1 MKRSQIVPGIA
12 AMTAIVAVSACQSNN
27 RSQERAYV
35 ERPVEQLYAAA
46 AEELDQN
53 DYVTAIQ
60 LFNEVERQHPY
71 SDWARRASL
80 MSAFASYESGK
91 FTDSI
96 STAQRYVSLHPGSE
110 DAPYAYY
117 LIALSYFDQI
127 MDVGRDQKI
136 TEDAKV
142 ALQDIIRRFPESEY
156 AKDAALKMDMV
167 NDQLAGKEMTIGR
180 WYLRRGQPLPAINR
194 FRTVVETYETTTH
207 TEEALHRLVEGYL
220 SIGLKS
226 EALAAAS
233 VLGYNY
239 PQSDWYQRSYRLMTN
254 EGLDPDAVSDEDR
267 RGFISRIFGRG

>member
-1 MKRSQIVPGIA
+1 MKRSHMIPGIA
-12 AMTAIVAVSACQSNN
+12 AMTAILTVTACQNAR
-27 RSQERAYV
+27 RSQERVYV
-35 ERPVEQLYAAA
+35 ERPVEQLYSAA
-46 AEELDQN
+46 AEELDKK
-53 DYVTAIQ
+53 DYLSAIE

-91 FTDSI
+91 FTDAI
-96 STAQRYVSLHPGSE
+96 ATAQRYVSLHPGSE

-156 AKDAALKMDMV
+156 AKDAKLKMDMV
-167 NDQLAGKEMTIGR
+167 DDQLAGKEMEIGR

-194 FRTVVETYETTTH
+194 FRSVVQTYETTTH
-207 TEEALHRLVEGYL
+207 AEEALHRLVEGYL
-220 SIGLKS
+220 SIGLKG
-226 EALAAAS
+226 EALAAAA

-239 PQSDWYQRSYRLMTN
+239 PQSTWYQRSYRLMTN

-267 RGFISRIFGRG
+267 KGFISRLFGRG

>member
-1 MKRSQIVPGIA
+1 MKRSYVTPTILAVTA
-12 AMTAIVAVSACQSNN
+12 AMVLSACQNSR
-27 RSQERAYV
+27 RSDQRLYV
-35 ERPVEQLYAAA
+35 ERPVEQLYALA
-46 AEELDQN
+46 AEELDKN
-53 DYVTAIQ
+53 DYLEAIE

-71 SDWARRASL
+71 SEWARRASL

-91 FTDSI
+91 YTDAI
-96 STAQRYVSLHPGSE
+96 TTAQRYVSLHPGSE

-127 MDVGRDQKI
+127 MDVGRDQKM

-142 ALQDIIRRFPESEY
+142 ALMDIVRRFPESEY
-156 AKDAALKMDMV
+156 ARDAELKIDMV
-167 NDQLAGKEMTIGR
+167 DDQLAGKEMEVGR

-194 FRTVVETYETTTH
+194 FRSVVETYETTSH
-207 TEEALHRLVEGYL
+207 AEEALHRLVEGYL
-220 SIGLKS
+220 SIGLKG

-267 RGFISRIFGRG
+267 RGFISRLFGRG

>member
-1 MKRSQIVPGIA
+1 MKRSHIIPGIA
-12 AMTAIVAVSACQSNN
+12 AITAALTVSACQNGN
-27 RSQERAYV
+27 RTQERAYV

-46 AEELDQN
+46 AEELDKR
-53 DYVTAIQ
+53 DYLTAIQ

-71 SDWARRASL
+71 SEWARRASL

-156 AKDAALKMDMV
+156 AKDATLKMDMV

-194 FRTVVETYETTTH
+194 FRTVVETYETTSH
-207 TEEALHRLVEGYL
+207 AEEALHRLVEGYL
-220 SIGLKS
+220 SIGLKG

-239 PQSDWYQRSYRLMTN
+239 PQSEWYQRSYRLMTN

-267 RGFISRIFGRG
+267 KGFISRLFGRG